1 MASLLDA
8 LRRFAT
14 KIFPEGFL
22 ISTDKKLRS
31 TNMAL
36 TGSEYCGVSF
46 FIGIAIAAA
55 VFLLSFVYPLPYLPT
70 PVYVIIAFFV
80 TFFAFTMVIPLFLI
94 QRRINDIENS
104 LPDALRQMSNVLRA
118 GVSMDVVIE
127 DVAESDY
134 GPLSEEFERTIDQVR
149 RGRAMRNALRAMAE
163 RSRSDLLERAFFLI
177 VEGMERGA
185 ELADVMEAVSGDI
198 RETQTLQ
205 RERRAATTQQVLF
218 LLAAALFVAPL
229 VSGLVLS
236 IGSMF
241 SAQSVSSGMLG
252 GGGGQVIPDSIF
264 IVLPIFIVLQAF
276 ITALAVGVIRYG
288 DLSKGLI
295 FSAPFMAGAAG
306 VFYLSRFM
314 AGFIMS
320 I

>member
-8 LRRFAT
+8 LRSFAT
-14 KIFPEGFL
+14 KVFPEGFL

-94 QRRINDIENS
+94 QRRINEIENS

-118 GVSMDVVIE
+118 GVSMDVVLE

-241 SAQSVSSGMLG
+241 STQTVSSGML

-264 IVLPIFIVLQAF
+264 IVLPIFIIIQAF

-295 FSAPFMAGAAG
+295 FSAPFMTGAAG